1 MRKPSLSSR
10 EARTARGKRAGFDAK
25 RISDHDG
32 RHLGN
37 IHMRFHAG
45 LLTASWAVFNKRLQ
59 LSSLKKSSFR
69 SAKFDDDID
78 FTVVQPCF
86 P

>member
-1 MRKPSLSSR
+1 MRKPSLSPR
-10 EARTARGKRAGFDAK
+10 EARTAGGKRAGFDAK

-45 LLTASWAVFNKRLQ
+45 LLTASWVVFNKRLQ
-59 LSSLKKSSFR
+59 VSSLKKSSFC
-69 SAKFDDDID
+69 SAGDDID
-78 FTVVQPCF
+78 FTAVQPCF